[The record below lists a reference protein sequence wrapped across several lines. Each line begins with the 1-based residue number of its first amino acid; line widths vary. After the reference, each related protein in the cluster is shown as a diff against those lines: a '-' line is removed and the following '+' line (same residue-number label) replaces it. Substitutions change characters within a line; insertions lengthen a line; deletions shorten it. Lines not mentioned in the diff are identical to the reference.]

1 MKADIAH
8 AAVYNY
14 EHAEATA
21 GFMAARRKKINKQL
35 KTSGPTLFISCKLLP
50 CLTMTRVSV
59 SLPDWLVKI
68 IDTER
73 GDVPRSRY
81 IFRLIQRINK
91 HVTEGL

>member
-1 MKADIAH
+1 MRADIAH
-8 AAVYNY
+8 AAASNLG
-14 EHAEATA
+14 HAEAMA
-21 GFMAARRKKINKQL
+21 AFMEARRKRHKQL
-35 KTSGPTLFISCKLLP
+35 LNTCEPTFFISCKLLP

-81 IFRLIQRINK
+81 IFD
-91 HVTEGL
+91 